1 MRATLTFIWL
11 NLKNINCKDM
21 VKKDFNLFHLS
32 HEKVIFC
39 FLQEIKQRFL
49 LLMES

>member
-1 MRATLTFIWL
+1 MRATLTFTGL
-11 NLKNINCKDM
+11 NLNINCKDT